1 MKKIIP
7 LLLALI
13 IVATVAALCACTPKA
28 YQIQETLKKEGY
40 TAQSFD
46 YESAGVEQDKTSYVF
61 SAVKGTTGGNGS
73 YVYVIAFKSES
84 DAERYEARNKDSAVR
99 QNLTRRGK
107 LIVYGDAASV
117 AILTD

>member
-1 MKKIIP
+1 MKRLFP
-7 LLLALI
+7 LVLAVLLIALI
-13 IVATVAALCACTPKA
+13 ATLCACTPKA
-28 YQIQETLKKEGY
+28 YQIQEKLKKEGY
-40 TAQSFD
+40 MAQSFD

-61 SAVKGTTGGNGS
+61 SAVKGTTGGNGN

-84 DAERYEARNKDSAVR
+84 DAVRYESRNKDSAVR
-99 QNLTRRGK
+99 QNLTRKGK

>member
-40 TAQSFD
+40 TARSFD
-46 YESAGVEQDKTSYVF
+46 YESAGV
-61 SAVKGTTGGNGS
+61 
-73 YVYVIAFKSES
+73 
-84 DAERYEARNKDSAVR
+84 
-99 QNLTRRGK
+99 
-107 LIVYGDAASV
+107 
-117 AILTD
+117 